1 MGDIGHEFVL
11 IFSRFAQFSGHI
23 VQGIGQV
30 AHFIIGCDRNVIIQI
45 SCCIFVGSCGDFLQ
59 RPVYG
64 MRKQTK
70 NHERTKQQDRKH
82 DMDRTENGFFLINDH
97 GHRKMNR
104 YIPFGGQVF
113 RDRNQCADHIFLKI
127 SMKSTCNIIV

>member
-1 MGDIGHEFVL
+1 MGDIGYEFVL

-82 DMDRTENGFFLINDH
+82 DMDPNTNLSELVNCGIKRQVSRFFL
-97 GHRKMNR
+97 
-104 YIPFGGQVF
+104 
-113 RDRNQCADHIFLKI
+113 
-127 SMKSTCNIIV
+127 